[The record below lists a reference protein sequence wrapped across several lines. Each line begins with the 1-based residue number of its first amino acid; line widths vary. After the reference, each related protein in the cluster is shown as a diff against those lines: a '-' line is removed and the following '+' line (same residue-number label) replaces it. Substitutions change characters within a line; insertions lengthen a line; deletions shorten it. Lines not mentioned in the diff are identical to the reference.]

1 MINENLNRF
10 LEAQEHTNANAL
22 EELKSGRKRTHWMW
36 FIFPQINGLGNSPTA
51 RHYAIKSRE
60 EAQQYLNH
68 RVLGSR
74 LRECTRAVVD
84 IDGRSVSQIFAYPDD
99 LKFASC
105 MTLFSQVAEHDAL
118 FDLALEKY
126 FDGTLDARTLELL

>member
-1 MINENLNRF
+1 MNHENLNRF
-10 LEAQEHTNANAL
+10 LEAQECIYANAL
-22 EELKSGRKRTHWMW
+22 QELKSGRKRTHWMW
-36 FIFPQINGLGNSPTA
+36 FIFPQIDGLGHSVIA
-51 RHYAIKSRE
+51 RRYAIKGRE

-68 RVLGSR
+68 RVLGNR

-84 IDGRSVSQIFAYPDD
+84 IEGRTISQIFAFPDD

-105 MTLFSQVAEHDAL
+105 MTLFSQVAEDDAL

-126 FDGTLDARTLELL
+126 FDGALDARTLELL